1 MRYSNVYWT
10 ELNWTDL
17 VGRSLSFT
25 QTTFR
30 RHILGW
36 KLYVLRHVIRPL
48 LSDNCRRLLGC
59 WPCCSR
65 TSGALEHTQSADKLT
80 FNIHSEHIFSTTG
93 YRLQSTNACTAVTAL
108 SLLYPSLL
116 RLYISLSVSVKQT
129 FLRHPPL
136 HRADGRR
143 HGITGGRRDEL
154 VVVIFTAVSRCKS
167 PRHDN

>member
-48 LSDNCRRLLGC
+48 LSDNYQRLLGC

-65 TSGALEHTQSADKLT
+65 TSSALEHTQSADKLT

-108 SLLYPSLL
+108 SLSYLSLL
-116 RLYISLSVSVKQT
+116 CLSLWSRRFSDT
-129 FLRHPPL
+129 RHYTERTDDDTEL
-136 HRADGRR
+136 
-143 HGITGGRRDEL
+143 L
-154 VVVIFTAVSRCKS
+154 VVAATKSSSSYLLRSLDASRRGMIIS
-167 PRHDN
+167 DN